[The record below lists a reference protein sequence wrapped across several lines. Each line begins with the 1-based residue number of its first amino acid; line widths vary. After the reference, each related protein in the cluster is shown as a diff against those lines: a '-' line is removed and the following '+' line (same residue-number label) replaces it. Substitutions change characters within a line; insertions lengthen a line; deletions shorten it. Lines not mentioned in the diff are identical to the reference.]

1 VQTSSTFLISL
12 QLMRIPNIFTA
23 ISNILA
29 AQLLVTQGALQWTP
43 LLLLMAAS
51 ACLYTGG
58 IILNDCFDLEEDR
71 RERPSRPL
79 PSGRIP
85 VTTAWLSGFLLL
97 ATGVLLAGLVS
108 FKSMTVS
115 IIIVALVLLY
125 DGYAK
130 HTAAGSLVMGLCR
143 YGNWLL
149 GLSPGGDLADGWLLA
164 LPVLFYVTSLTMLSK
179 AETGAERRTPVLLC
193 AGGMALTAA
202 LIVVLN
208 LIELLPHT
216 WALTLLAVALL
227 LISLRL
233 FETYRSFSPARVQLA
248 VKTLV
253 LGIIPLDA
261 ILVFAGGPWWGGL
274 AVLALIVPGAL
285 LARIMYVT

>member
-1 VQTSSTFLISL
+1 MRTGRFFPIFL
-12 QLMRIPNIFTA
+12 QLMRIPNSFTA
-23 ISNILA
+23 MSNILA
-29 AQLLVTQGALQWTP
+29 AQLLITRGELQWPP
-43 LLLLMAAS
+43 LIFLLAAS

-58 IILNDCFDLEEDR
+58 IILNDCFDLDEDR

-79 PSGRIP
+79 PSGKIP
-85 VTTAWLSGFLLL
+85 VTTAWMLGFLFL
-97 ATGVLLAGLVS
+97 AAGVVLAGLVS
-108 FKSMTVS
+108 PGSMIVS
-115 IIIVALVLLY
+115 VIIVALVLLY

-149 GLSPGGDLADGWLLA
+149 GLSTAGHPEDSWLLA
-164 LPVLFYVTSLTMLSK
+164 LPILFYVTSLTILSK
-179 AETGAERRTPVLLC
+179 AETTAEKRTPLLLC
-193 AGGMALTAA
+193 TGGITLTAI
-202 LIVVLN
+202 LILGLN
-208 LIELLPHT
+208 LTGHLPHT
-216 WALTLLAVALL
+216 WALVLLAAAFLF
-227 LISLRL
+227 ISRRL
-233 FETYRSFSPARVQLA
+233 YETSRSFSPQQVQLT

-274 AVLALIVPGAL
+274 AVLSLLVPGAL